1 MSVLE
6 AGGGQPPRT
15 SLPRLPLL
23 STPMCHVK
31 GLYKG
36 VGEPGGSG
44 ERGKNFLMSG
54 LEGHLLIAWDEI
66 KNNNRGCQGRAHS
79 VPG

>member
-6 AGGGQPPRT
+6 AGEGSRPAPP
-15 SLPRLPLL
+15 SQDLPLI

-36 VGEPGGSG
+36 VGEPEGSG
-44 ERGKNFLMSG
+44 EEGKNFLMSG